1 MISTRSIFNE
11 SSYPGEYIPK
21 HQILQ
26 ALSEGAVEKRPAGF
40 KPQVTITDSES
51 NYKVEFTEPGIKRE
65 DLLVTINDRGNLCV
79 LSMKYKTADKINKNI
94 HEEPRQ
100 NFDIYLKEIPLPEN
114 VDSAFTSAACHG
126 GTLTIFFKKA
136 DYPVSKRPS
145 TIVVY

>member
-26 ALSEGAVEKRPAGF
+26 ALSEGAIEKRPSGF
-40 KPQVTITDSES
+40 KPKVTITDSES

-79 LSMKYKTADKINKNI
+79 LSMKYEPKEKKEKTGEQDFEI
-94 HEEPRQ
+94 
-100 NFDIYLKEIPLPEN
+100 FLKEIPLPEN
-114 VDSAFTSAACHG
+114 VDSAFTSATCHG

>member
-26 ALSEGAVEKRPAGF
+26 ALSEGVF
-40 KPQVTITDSES
+40 KEDKSSYDPKITVSDSEE
-51 NYKVEFTEPGIKRE
+51 NYKVEFTVPGIKRE
-65 DLLVTINDRGNLCV
+65 DLLVTINERGNLCI
-79 LSMKYKTADKINKNI
+79 LSMGYKLDKNKDDSNTESKPNI
-94 HEEPRQ
+94 
-100 NFDIYLKEIPLPEN
+100 DILLKEIPLPDY
-114 VDSAFTSAACHG
+114 VDSGFTSAACHA

-136 DYPVSKRPS
+136 DYPVQKRPS